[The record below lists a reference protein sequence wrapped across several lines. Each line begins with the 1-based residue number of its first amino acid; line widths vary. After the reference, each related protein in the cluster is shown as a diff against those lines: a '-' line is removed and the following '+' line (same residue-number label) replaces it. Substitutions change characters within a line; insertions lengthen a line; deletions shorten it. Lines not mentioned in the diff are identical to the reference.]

1 MTPPPIIKAVVNTA
15 FSVYVDVEQR
25 QMERKSMVAEE
36 RGKSEGGSIK
46 KKRKGKVYNAASG
59 VERGLNEEECILALG
74 IIAFVNV

>member
-1 MTPPPIIKAVVNTA
+1 
-15 FSVYVDVEQR
+15 
-25 QMERKSMVAEE
+25 MVAEE

>member
-1 MTPPPIIKAVVNTA
+1 
-15 FSVYVDVEQR
+15 
-25 QMERKSMVAEE
+25 MVAEE

-46 KKRKGKVYNAASG
+46 KKRKGEVYNAASG